1 MKPHKL
7 GSRRLN
13 NDDLAYMSSLSQAA
27 LEKPPMR
34 SRVLVWAILLALV
47 WLLVWANMAQLDK
60 IVRGEGKVV
69 PSSRVQLVQNF
80 EGGIVEQILVAA
92 GDRVQR
98 DQVLIQLDSTQFG
111 SSFDE
116 KRIELQALKAKAA
129 RLEAEASGQPF
140 VQPQAFDSEYEA
152 TFYAREQSL
161 FLNRQQQVQTTVNIL
176 QQQVVQHQTELDNAY
191 QQEVQ
196 LGKSHDLLLHEI
208 NMMQPLVRQG
218 FASEVDLL
226 KTQREA
232 NDTFGKLNAV
242 RQSIPR
248 YQALIEETK
257 QKINETRQKAR
268 NESKEALNETQARI
282 SQLESVNVALQ
293 DKVMRTR
300 IRAPVDGVISE
311 LLVTSLGE
319 VVQPGSDVV
328 KIVPVDESLVLET
341 KILPSDIG
349 FIYPG
354 LKARVKFTAYDF
366 AVYGG
371 LDGTVERVSAD
382 TITDDQ
388 GNSFYLARIKTDKN
402 HLGSAQSPLFLMAGM
417 TASVDIIVGK
427 HTVLDYVLKPIIKA
441 KELALRES

>member
-1 MKPHKL
+1 MSRMKAKSP
-7 GSRRLN
+7 RLSES
-13 NDDLAYMSSLSQAA
+13 DLAFMSSLSQAS
-27 LEKPPMR
+27 LEKPPMK
-34 SRVLVWAILLALV
+34 SRLMVWAILLVIA
-47 WLLVWANMAQLDK
+47 WLLVWANMAELDK

-69 PSSRVQLVQNF
+69 PSNRVQLVQNF
-80 EGGIVEQILVAA
+80 EGGIVDRIFVTA
-92 GDRVQR
+92 GDLVERGE
-98 DQVLIQLDSTQFG
+98 VLIQLDSTQFS

-129 RLEAEASGQPF
+129 RLEAEASASGF
-140 VQPQAFDSEYEA
+140 VQPETFDSEYERN
-152 TFYAREQSL
+152 FYQREQSL
-161 FLNRQQQVQTTVNIL
+161 FEHRQQQVNIAINIL
-176 QQQVVQHQTELDNAY
+176 QQQIKQHQTELTNAY
-191 QQEVQ
+191 EQEVQ
-196 LGKSHDLLLHEI
+196 LGKSHALLLQEI
-208 NMMQPLVRQG
+208 EMMRPLVRQG
-218 FASEVDLL
+218 FASEVDML

-232 NDTFGKLNAV
+232 NDTFGKLGAV

-248 YQALIEETK
+248 YQALIEETQ

-293 DKVMRTR
+293 DKVTRTS
-300 IRAPVDGVISE
+300 IRAPVGGIISE
-311 LLVTSLGE
+311 LLVTTLGE
-319 VVQPGSDVV
+319 VVQPGSDMV

-366 AVYGG
+366 AIYGG

-388 GNSFYLARIKTDKN
+388 GNSFYIARIKTSKN
-402 HLGSAQSPLFLMAGM
+402 HLGTIESPLYLMAGM
-417 TASVDIIVGK
+417 TASVDVIVGK
-427 HTVLDYVLKPIIKA
+427 HTVLDYLLKPIIKA
-441 KELALRES
+441 KDLALRES

>member
-1 MKPHKL
+1 
-7 GSRRLN
+7 
-13 NDDLAYMSSLSQAA
+13 
-27 LEKPPMR
+27 
-34 SRVLVWAILLALV
+34 
-47 WLLVWANMAQLDK
+47 
-60 IVRGEGKVV
+60 
-69 PSSRVQLVQNF
+69 
-80 EGGIVEQILVAA
+80 
-92 GDRVQR
+92 
-98 DQVLIQLDSTQFG
+98 
-111 SSFDE
+111 
-116 KRIELQALKAKAA
+116 
-129 RLEAEASGQPF
+129 
-140 VQPQAFDSEYEA
+140 
-152 TFYAREQSL
+152 
-161 FLNRQQQVQTTVNIL
+161 
-176 QQQVVQHQTELDNAY
+176 
-191 QQEVQ
+191 
-196 LGKSHDLLLHEI
+196 
-208 NMMQPLVRQG
+208 
-218 FASEVDLL
+218 VDLL

-282 SQLESVNVALQ
+282 SQLESLNVALQ

-311 LLVTSLGE
+311 LLVTSVGE
-319 VVQPGSDVV
+319 VVQPGSDMV

-341 KILPSDIG
+341 KIVPSDIG

-382 TITDDQ
+382 TITDEQ

-427 HTVLDYVLKPIIKA
+427 HTVLDYLLKPIIKA